1 MNECEEPAAVQVP
14 HYVLNARDDPFF
26 CPDTLPGA
34 QDVAAGTAPPAR
46 LAPARRAPAL
56 PATIHPAVRTWLA
69 TSTFQKSTRTWLA
82 TPASVP
88 ALSPAPR
95 AESRDGGRIQP
106 PPSLPFP
113 LPLTLLYC

>member
-1 MNECEEPAAVQVP
+1 M
-14 HYVLNARDDPFF
+14 VLVVLSQRQYLGGPYEGRLAEDLELLLVASQNHVVA
-26 CPDTLPGA
+26 LGA
-34 QDVAAGTAPPAR
+34 HFAPAR
-46 LAPARRAPAL
+46 LAPAL